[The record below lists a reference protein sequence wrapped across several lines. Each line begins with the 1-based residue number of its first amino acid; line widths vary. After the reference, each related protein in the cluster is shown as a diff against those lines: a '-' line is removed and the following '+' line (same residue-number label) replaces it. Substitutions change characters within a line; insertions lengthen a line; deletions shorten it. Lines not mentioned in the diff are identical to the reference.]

1 MSIIEINCCHLI
13 VSRING
19 EIAMKKWIKQNSPW
33 LITAL
38 CTLISLVLWIVFQNH
53 PNLTSLFINLTAG
66 FFVSTFTICII
77 DRILKKQRERD
88 IKPLQRALYRDV
100 MQFKHEIVN
109 LWGEMYSQSIE
120 NRESIPID
128 QLFTKSV
135 MHDILCHLD
144 LEGNP
149 NIIPTRDWFQQTKI
163 VYDELQ
169 SKGDKILER
178 YNTIAPPEIL
188 QTIHYLIN
196 NSVFAGKPLKYISNV
211 KQVDIRNHI
220 PRTPVL
226 SSYLPEPF
234 ELDFSEIHNLLL
246 WCKEYGNRLN
256 GNKDNTIEKV
266 SIINPNIPP
275 SSIISAEKI
284 ANYSLAY
291 QKWVESKP
299 TIK

>member
-1 MSIIEINCCHLI
+1 
-13 VSRING
+13 
-19 EIAMKKWIKQNSPW
+19 MKKWIKQNSPW

>member
-1 MSIIEINCCHLI
+1 
-13 VSRING
+13 
-19 EIAMKKWIKQNSPW
+19 MKKWIKQNSPW

-38 CTLISLVLWIVFQNH
+38 CTLVSLVLWLVFQNY
-53 PNLTSLFINLTAG
+53 PNITSLFINLTAG

-77 DRILKKQRERD
+77 DRILKKQHERD
-88 IKPLQRALYRDV
+88 IKPLQQALYRDV
-100 MQFKHEIVN
+100 MQFRYEIVN
-109 LWGEMYSQSIE
+109 LWGEMYLQSIE

-149 NIIPTRDWFQQTKI
+149 NIIPIRDWFQQTKI

-178 YNTIAPPEIL
+178 YNIIAPPEIL

-196 NSVFAGKPLKYISNV
+196 NSVFAGKPLEYISNLR
-211 KQVDIRNHI
+211 QVDIRNHI

-234 ELDFSEIHNLLL
+234 ELDLSEIHNLLL
-246 WCKEYGNRLN
+246 WCKEYGNKLN
-256 GNKDNTIEKV
+256 AKKNNTIEKV

-275 SSIISAEKI
+275 SSIISADKIEK
-284 ANYSLAY
+284 YSLAY
-291 QKWVESKP
+291 QKWVDSNP
-299 TIK
+299 TIQ